1 MVMNKNIYLG
11 LALAVVMDFVA
22 TPLSAE
28 VSSAYENPIQADE
41 QIPKFNEYQ
50 EPSELQRQQAEH
62 KKANIDKPTTTI
74 KEPLEPSE
82 IQDQQIENNKKKC
95 DKLE

>member
-1 MVMNKNIYLG
+1 MNKNIYPG
-11 LALAVVMDFVA
+11 LALAVYIAFVS

-28 VSSAYENPIQADE
+28 VSSTYENSAQAYEPI
-41 QIPKFNEYQ
+41 PTYNEHQ

-62 KKANIDKPTTTI
+62 KKANSEMPATI

-82 IQDQQIENNKKKC
+82 IQHQQIENNKSTGN
-95 DKLE
+95 